1 MTDSHAMKRQPLVVL
16 DVGSTKVAC
25 LVVQPRER
33 LVPVLAEVGG
43 QDSFEVLG
51 WGMAAYP
58 TLRGAWPNDPTI
70 LADGIERALAS
81 TKLAQWPDRAV
92 VALSHPAL
100 AHARVKAHID
110 IADEPVTIHRRHLQ
124 RLKTHALAQALG
136 IDRDALLFQ
145 PLEYAGNGFH
155 GVADP
160 SGLIATRLS
169 GVFQL
174 VSIPISVRRVVMQA
188 LEAVGL
194 ETDVLV
200 YSLQAA
206 AAACLSPEP
215 LQTLSQA
222 VQAGLS
228 VAHSQS
234 ERNGG
239 MPPSAGRSLLIDI
252 GGSSTDLAIVD
263 QGVLRDSQTL
273 AWGGTSVAEAVAD
286 ACRLPRE
293 QALSVSL
300 EGLPSTKPRVRHTVE
315 QQFRILRD
323 GLHHLLTGSSTPDR
337 VVVTGRGALIDG
349 TVEWVEL
356 MTERPTSLGRSPRAS
371 QFGELGTQLALSQAL
386 GLAEMSCAEPPPRS
400 SRTPSRLVD
409 RVLHRTRQL
418 LVEYF

>member
-1 MTDSHAMKRQPLVVL
+1 MKRQPFVVL
-16 DVGSTKVAC
+16 DLGSTKVAC
-25 LVVQPRER
+25 VVVQPRER
-33 LVPVLAEVGG
+33 LAPVLAEVSG

-51 WGMAAYP
+51 WGIAAYP
-58 TLRGAWPNDPTI
+58 TLRSAWPNDPTV
-70 LADGIERALAS
+70 LADGIERALAN
-81 TKLAQWPDRAV
+81 TKLGQWPDRAV

-110 IADEPVTIHRRHLQ
+110 IADEPVTVQSRHLQ
-124 RLKTHALAQALG
+124 RLKTHALAQALS

-145 PLEYAGNGFH
+145 PLEYAGNGFA
-155 GVADP
+155 GVPDP
-160 SGLIATRLS
+160 TGLTATRLN

-174 VSIPISVRRVVMQA
+174 VSIPIAVRRAVMQA
-188 LEAVGL
+188 LEVVGV
-194 ETDVLV
+194 ETEPLV

-234 ERNGG
+234 ARNGG
-239 MPPSAGRSLLIDI
+239 MLPSAGRILLMDI

-263 QGVLRDSQTL
+263 KGTLSDSQTL
-273 AWGGTSVAEAVAD
+273 AWGGTSVAEAVAE
-286 ACRLPRE
+286 ACRLPSA

-300 EGLPSTKPRVRHTVE
+300 EGLPSTKPKVRQIVE

-337 VVVTGRGALIDG
+337 IVVTGRGALIDG

-356 MTERPTSLGRSPRAS
+356 MTERPTSLGRSPLAGR
-371 QFGELGTQLALSQAL
+371 FGDLGTQLALSQAL
-386 GLAEMSCAEPPPRS
+386 GLAEMSCAHPPLPS
-400 SRTPSRLVD
+400 QRTASRLVD